1 VAPDHR
7 RRRGLSL
14 CAAPR
19 PSISRQLRRRSR
31 KSSLAILL
39 LLDGRPCPFARRRK
53 RTYYAYTTAAG
64 GGINKFEILIGPRNQ
79 SVACAV
85 AAWCSER
92 RSEKKLITRSGDGL
106 KILLIFYNMI
116 WIHFFGFLI
125 LCVETI
131 GSNEKDATIII
142 II

>member
-14 CAAPR
+14 SATPR

-39 LLDGRPCPFARRRK
+39 LLHGRPCPFARRRK
-53 RTYYAYTTAAG
+53 RTNDYTAAAG
-64 GGINKFEILIGPRNQ
+64 GGINKFEILIGQRNQ

-85 AAWCSER
+85 AACCCIMR
-92 RSEKKLITRSGDGL
+92 TSEK
-106 KILLIFYNMI
+106 FNNAQ
-116 WIHFFGFLI
+116 W
-125 LCVETI
+125 
-131 GSNEKDATIII
+131 
-142 II
+142 